1 MAQYDD
7 LPTRRI
13 AVISVIAVAVTVVT
27 ILAVQVLY
35 YGMLG
40 YVMED
45 KLEASRY
52 SDSNEHLARQSRSIS
67 QFSVDENDGSYVIP
81 IEQAMRKIAREASAN
96 HDNQP
101 APADAT

>member
-1 MAQYDD
+1 MAQYND
-7 LPTRRI
+7 LPERRI

-40 YVMED
+40 YVMAG
-45 KLEASRY
+45 KLERSRY
-52 SDSNEHLARQSRSIS
+52 TVSNEHLANQTRSIS
-67 QFSVDENDGSYVIP
+67 QFSVDENDGSYTIP
-81 IEQAMRKIAREASAN
+81 IEQAMRKLAREASAN

-101 APADAT
+101 APADET

>member
-13 AVISVIAVAVTVVT
+13 AVISVISVAVTVVT

-40 YVMED
+40 YVMEG
-45 KLEASRY
+45 KRETSRY
-52 SDSNEHLARQSRSIS
+52 TVSNEHLARQNRSIE
-67 QFSVDENDGSYVIP
+67 QYSVDENDGSYVIP

-96 HDNQP
+96 HDHQA
-101 APADAT
+101 APADET